1 MPGEMTKE
9 RLEEYK
15 SKKAEIAELQI
26 KLSCLGKGDSM
37 IGNSVILN
45 GQVYP
50 PRPESVVGFDEK
62 KYERLRKKY
71 NDRLAELERDC
82 GEVEEWIEEI
92 PDSLTRRIFRM
103 YYVDGMTQ
111 QQVAMK
117 MNMDKSTVSRKIY
130 NFLKVATNATNATV

>member
-1 MPGEMTKE
+1 MMEMTKE

-15 SKKAEIAELQI
+15 SKKAEIAELRI

-62 KYERLRKKY
+62 KYERMRKKY
-71 NDRLAELERDC
+71 SDRLAELERDC
-82 GEVEEWIEEI
+82 GEIEEWIEEI

-117 MNMDKSTVSRKIY
+117 VHLDQSCICRKIDNY
-130 NFLKVATNATNATV
+130 LKNA

>member
-1 MPGEMTKE
+1 MEMTKE

-26 KLSCLGKGDSM
+26 KLSSLGKGDSM

-50 PRPESVVGFDEK
+50 PRPESVVGFDGK

-71 NDRLAELERDC
+71 SDRLAELERDC
-82 GEVEEWIEEI
+82 SEVEEWIEEI

-111 QQVAMK
+111 QQVA
-117 MNMDKSTVSRKIY
+117 NEIGLDRSRISRKIDD
-130 NFLKVATNATNATV
+130 FLKNAHKAQNAHV

>member
-1 MPGEMTKE
+1 MEMTKE

-15 SKKAEIAELQI
+15 SKRAEITELRI
-26 KLSCLGKGDSM
+26 KLSSLGKGDSM

-71 NDRLAELERDC
+71 SDRLAELERDC

-111 QQVAMK
+111 QEVAK
-117 MNMDKSTVSRKIY
+117 NVHLAQSKVSEKISAY
-130 NFLKVATNATNATV
+130 LKLG

>member
-1 MPGEMTKE
+1 MEMTKE

-15 SKKAEIAELQI
+15 SKRAEITELRI
-26 KLSCLGKGDSM
+26 KLSSIGKGDSM

-50 PRPESVVGFDEK
+50 PRPESVVGIDEK

-71 NDRLAELERDC
+71 SERLAELERDC
-82 GEVEEWIEEI
+82 GEIEEWIEEI
-92 PDSLTRRIFRM
+92 QDSLTRRIFRM

-111 QQVAMK
+111 QQVA
-117 MNMDKSTVSRKIY
+117 NEIGLDRSRISRKIDD
-130 NFLKVATNATNATV
+130 FLKNAHKAQKAHV